1 MSGARANSNS
11 NERFAGGQPGASAD
25 PARLAAPCARVLS
38 WPPVMV
44 QFNFNERTIK
54 AKVVYYGPAQSGK
67 TTNLEQ
73 IHSRSDPAGT
83 SRLISLNTA
92 QDRTLFFDLL
102 PFSLGAVAGYDFKV
116 QLYTIPGQVQYNAT
130 RRVVLAGA
138 DAVVFVA
145 DARKSLLKEN
155 QAAFENM
162 KVNLLANRLVPEKMP
177 LVLQYN
183 KQDLPDILT
192 EDELNR
198 ALNPW
203 GRRVFAAVASAGQGV
218 METFVAV
225 VQEMLTAIAV
235 KYNLKEKGL
244 DPAAV
249 PAIVTQAFA
258 EVLSGAARVARRR
271 ASRRRPPTASPSSAT
286 GWRSP
291 ATRPGGGRG
300 AGRGAVGPDRPVPV
314 HRLAAR
320 RAAPGH
326 AGGGPGLGGAAA
338 PLDPLQRRAGGG
350 PRRAGA
356 GHEPRAGDDPLPRR
370 AAAPA
375 TRTRRARSAPRAIA
389 HHPAGGHPPA
399 RAGPGAG
406 HRRGGVRAAP
416 PGGAARDGARRRAA
430 SRSSCARCSP
440 PRASPSTPSRSRW
453 TCGSRAG
460 TLPPSCPPPTLHRA
474 LAETFEGLA
483 GAITPH
489 SQVFVRCERKPV
501 LFRGPEGE
509 VKKDFL
515 MVALAHNG
523 TLSAAGSAE
532 DRPGTRR
539 RTAGAGQ
546 PPVPRDGRVRAVR
559 PSSRRDVG
567 DAGLP
572 SRELRPPHRGGRRN
586 APDRPDPAS
595 PARAARGRDR
605 SSSRRPPTPAA
616 SRCSSRARGAWGS
629 RARSPRRPTT
639 PPRSSTTRPASRS

>member
-1 MSGARANSNS
+1 
-11 NERFAGGQPGASAD
+11 
-25 PARLAAPCARVLS
+25 
-38 WPPVMV
+38 MV

-73 IHSRSDPAGT
+73 IHNRSDPAGI
-83 SRLISLNTA
+83 SRLISLNTS

-183 KQDLPDILT
+183 KQDLPDILG
-192 EDELNR
+192 EDELTR

-203 GRRVFAAVASAGQGV
+203 GRRVFAAVASSGQGV

-244 DPAAV
+244 DPASIPSV
-249 PAIVTQAFA
+249 VTQAFA
-258 EVLSGAARVARRR
+258 DVLSGAGHLQAGARFHAEDIP
-271 ASRRRPPTASPSSAT
+271 PPTPDGVAIVGGDGLT
-286 GWRSP
+286 F
-291 ATRPGGGRG
+291 PG
-300 AGRGAVGPDRPVPV
+300 DD
-314 HRLAAR
+314 RLAEAETLAGEPPSAR
-320 RAAPGH
+320 IVLSQFTDSLH
-326 AGGGPGLGGAAA
+326 
-338 PLDPLQRRAGGG
+338 
-350 PRRAGA
+350 
-356 GHEPRAGDDPLPRR
+356 
-370 AAAPA
+370 
-375 TRTRRARSAPRAIA
+375 
-389 HHPAGGHPPA
+389 
-399 RAGPGAG
+399 
-406 HRRGGVRAAP
+406 AAP
-416 PGGAARDGARRRAA
+416 PQATQEAGLVSEELLHR
-430 SRSSCARCSP
+430 SIRSSVELAEALSGLVRDMNLGLGTILSHAELLLLYKDETREKRATAIAIIKREAIRLRALVQGLGTAAVVSAPHRPAALPTTDPIAGGFEEFLREVLVTARAPLEAQQISVDLRIP
-440 PRASPSTPSRSRW
+440 
-453 TCGSRAG
+453 AG
-460 TLPPSCPPPTLHRA
+460 TLPPRCPPATLHRA

-515 MVALAHNG
+515 MVALAHDG
-523 TLSAAGSAE
+523 TLSAQDQQRIVQGL
-532 DRPGTRR
+532 DDGPL
-539 RTAGAGQ
+539 GQ
-546 PPVPRDGRVRAVR
+546 
-559 PSSRRDVG
+559 
-567 DAGLP
+567 
-572 SRELRPPHRGGRRN
+572 
-586 APDRPDPAS
+586 
-595 PARAARGRDR
+595 
-605 SSSRRPPTPAA
+605 A
-616 SRCSSRARGAWGS
+616 SRLFREMGGFVRFAPLPGG
-629 RARSPRRPTT
+629 TLE
-639 PPRSSTTRPASRS
+639 TRVFLPAN